1 MMGDPLGSSF
11 VSSQKQNCE
20 GVVEA
25 RNGQYR
31 ATVESSS
38 RCGGGLGRDP
48 LPHSRLDS
56 AVARYCPLWA
66 STTTSQFC
74 FRELT
79 QELPSGSPIMGL
91 FSHSLN
97 FGVPMEPKT
106 SELLKG
112 LMLGRDENIHIR
124 LRGSTPLGDVGCY
137 NPPTLGARPSSCES
151 NPRMGDPLGS
161 SRVSSQKQ
169 NREGVVE
176 AQSGQYRAT
185 MESSSGCG
193 GGQAGM

>member
-11 VSSQKQNCE
+11 VSSQKQNRE

-25 RNGQYR
+25 QNGQYR
-31 ATVESSS
+31 GRVE
-38 RCGGGLGRDP
+38 LGMWWGPGPGCDNLP
-48 LPHSRLDS
+48 LPHPRLDS
-56 AVARYCPLWA
+56 AITQYCPLWA
-66 STTTSQFC
+66 STTPSWFC
-74 FRELT
+74 FWELT

-91 FSHSLN
+91 FSC
-97 FGVPMEPKT
+97 
-106 SELLKG
+106 ELLPKG
-112 LMLGRDENIHIR
+112 LVLGKDGNIHIR

-137 NPPTLGARPSSCES
+137 NPPILGARPSSCKV

-185 MESSSGCG
+185 VESSPGCG
-193 GGQAGM
+193 GGRAGM